1 MKPWRE
7 VIVPHPDVLNGTFQ
21 QSEFAADI
29 TAVRTGR
36 ATPEYGDAKAF
47 YERTFI
53 TEGMGRLLSQVAQRL
68 NGKGGEPVIQ
78 LQTAFGGG
86 KTHTM
91 LAVYH
96 LASRQC
102 QLGDLMGVPAL
113 LDQIGLLDVP
123 QAQIAVLDGTAHA
136 PGQPWQQ
143 GRQTIRTLWGELAW
157 QLGKADGYKMVK
169 EADESGTSPGKEV
182 LVELLS
188 RFAPCVILMDELVVY
203 IRQFVESQALSGG
216 TYDSNLSFIQSLTE
230 AAKLVPNAVVLAS
243 LPESEN
249 QAGGQRGVSALKA
262 LEAIFNR
269 VQALWKAV
277 APEEA
282 FEIVRRRL
290 FEQIKDAKARD
301 QVCRAFADAYVAE
314 GSKVPQ
320 ETQEAR
326 YYDRMLQSYPIHPE
340 VFAQLY
346 EEWTTIE
353 GFQRTRGVLKLMA
366 KVIYRLWQDDNK
378 DLMILPSSL
387 PLYDGGARNELI
399 YYLEPGWDPVVDRD
413 IDGARA
419 ETTLLETKE
428 TRFGSVQAARRVA
441 RTVFFSSAPSSV
453 STRPGTRGID
463 RARVLLGCL
472 QPGQASSLYSDA
484 LHRLADQLHY
494 MSSSGDKAQ
503 DGTRYWFDT
512 RANLR
517 REMEERKQ
525 RFDDKNEVR
534 GRMAEIVKKLAA
546 GASFFDGTHIFTP
559 HSDVPDDSALRL
571 VVLGP
576 EQFYSKEEPR
586 MANEAVLDYVRNNG
600 TKPRYRGNRL
610 LFLAP
615 DHGALARLRDCI
627 RMALAWGSIVDD
639 VSGMRLVLDNLQ
651 AEQAKKEL
659 RAAEDVLPRAAREC
673 FKWLLCPSQE
683 SPTGKPV
690 VEIAPLNTAG
700 AALGPEIERVCIDNE
715 WVIPTW
721 SPIHLRTKLKELYW
735 KADKVAVK
743 AADFWEDTLRY
754 LYLPRL
760 KDRGVIAQ
768 AIAKGAG
775 SRDFYGTA
783 YGEHEG
789 KFDGFMLGDAN
800 VQFDDTLLLIEPEA
814 AKAYEAANQPSP
826 SPDATSP
833 SPVPPSPT
841 PPGPNP
847 PGPTPPGPTPPGPP
861 PPAKAKSFHGA
872 ADVTAAAAKMRLVQI
887 ADEIISVLTADPNA
901 NIKVRVEIDANFAN
915 GVQDQT
921 KRAVSENAKSLGF
934 SIAEWE

>member
-1 MKPWRE
+1 
-7 VIVPHPDVLNGTFQ
+7 
-21 QSEFAADI
+21 
-29 TAVRTGR
+29 
-36 ATPEYGDAKAF
+36 
-47 YERTFI
+47 
-53 TEGMGRLLSQVAQRL
+53 
-68 NGKGGEPVIQ
+68 
-78 LQTAFGGG
+78 
-86 KTHTM
+86 
-91 LAVYH
+91 
-96 LASRQC
+96 
-102 QLGDLMGVPAL
+102 
-113 LDQIGLLDVP
+113 
-123 QAQIAVLDGTAHA
+123 
-136 PGQPWQQ
+136 
-143 GRQTIRTLWGELAW
+143 
-157 QLGKADGYKMVK
+157 
-169 EADESGTSPGKEV
+169 
-182 LVELLS
+182 
-188 RFAPCVILMDELVVY
+188 
-203 IRQFVESQALSGG
+203 
-216 TYDSNLSFIQSLTE
+216 
-230 AAKLVPNAVVLAS
+230 
-243 LPESEN
+243 
-249 QAGGQRGVSALKA
+249 
-262 LEAIFNR
+262 
-269 VQALWKAV
+269 
-277 APEEA
+277 
-282 FEIVRRRL
+282 
-290 FEQIKDAKARD
+290 
-301 QVCRAFADAYVAE
+301 
-314 GSKVPQ
+314 
-320 ETQEAR
+320 
-326 YYDRMLQSYPIHPE
+326 
-340 VFAQLY
+340 
-346 EEWTTIE
+346 
-353 GFQRTRGVLKLMA
+353 
-366 KVIYRLWQDDNK
+366 
-378 DLMILPSSL
+378 
-387 PLYDGGARNELI
+387 
-399 YYLEPGWDPVVDRD
+399 
-413 IDGARA
+413 
-419 ETTLLETKE
+419 
-428 TRFGSVQAARRVA
+428 
-441 RTVFFSSAPSSV
+441 
-453 STRPGTRGID
+453 
-463 RARVLLGCL
+463 
-472 QPGQASSLYSDA
+472 
-484 LHRLADQLHY
+484 

-534 GRMAEIVKKLAA
+534 GRMAEIVKRLAA

-639 VSGMRLVLDNLQ
+639 VSNMRLVLDNLQ

-673 FKWLLCPSQE
+673 FKWLLCPSQD
-683 SPTGKPV
+683 SPTGKPS
-690 VEIAPLNTAG
+690 VEIVPLNTAG

-735 KADKVAVK
+735 KSDRTAVK

-760 KDRGVIAQ
+760 KDRGVISQ

-775 SRDFYGTA
+775 ARDFYGTA

-800 VQFDDTLLLIEPEA
+800 VQFDDTLLLIEPEV

-826 SPDATSP
+826 SPDPTPP
-833 SPVPPSPT
+833 SLVAPSPT
-841 PPGPNP
+841 PPGLNPPGSTP
-847 PGPTPPGPTPPGPP
+847 PGPTPPGPT

-934 SIAEWE
+934 SITEWE